1 MLPLSYKQFQVFLGQ
16 STCFSLLE
24 EAWLQ
29 FTPHTTERT
38 DPLRSLRW
46 AWRTTCVGHTEA
58 SSSHHLPSPRPPPQ
72 SQVTERRVSSAF
84 REREWLSVFPQYL
97 LFQRR
102 SQQRWSPAFALSAA
116 KENTTY
122 LVPAS
127 VFSFKT
133 FTFNIYFEENFLEHP
148 LSFNYLSCLFSKCK
162 LPTVSCQ
169 SLLPFNMDISNSW
182 SVCF

>member
-1 MLPLSYKQFQVFLGQ
+1 MLFTAWGSVTPVHPTHNWEDGPTEVFKVSMADYMYWTYWGLI
-16 STCFSLLE
+16 
-24 EAWLQ
+24 
-29 FTPHTTERT
+29 FTPST
-38 DPLRSLRW
+38 
-46 AWRTTCVGHTEA
+46 
-58 SSSHHLPSPRPPPQ
+58 SPPPPQ
-72 SQVTERRVSSAF
+72 SQVTERRVI
-84 REREWLSVFPQYL
+84 RERAWLGVFPQYL